1 MAHPSKLS
9 LTLSSLVL
17 LTFAP
22 RGLSPS
28 SAFAAECPR
37 QATFIFREGD
47 TLSEVLWFL
56 GTEPVYGKRG
66 WIEKTIAMN
75 PKLEKYRNGQIPPG
89 TSVMIPIIKCPLKG
103 GWKINAKGELEA
115 PYHHSKE
122 VIPAEREES
131 EDEERES
138 SAEESVPATP
148 TVKPTVAPKATATA
162 TPTVKPTVAPK
173 ATATATPTPSL
184 PTSEIMIPMT
194 GRKVEIEATVPP
206 IAAPTA
212 KATAVATPTAK
223 ATPIATPT
231 TKATA
236 VATPTTKATA
246 VATPTAKATP
256 IATPTAKA
264 TPIATPTTKATPIAT
279 PTTKATPAPN
289 TKSDK
294 THPKET
300 STKAESAR
308 KPQESNPVKTPSPT
322 PPPPATKTP
331 TPDPSQQLRQ
341 GLKNSKET
349 FEKAKGAEQ
358 EFLDKVKQNN
368 DFVIE

>member
-162 TPTVKPTVAPK
+162 TPT
-173 ATATATPTPSL
+173 PSL

-223 ATPIATPT
+223 AT
-231 TKATA
+231 A
-236 VATPTTKATA
+236 VATPTTKATP